1 LVISLRMSLSLVTG
15 ASGFIGGH
23 LVEALVK
30 RGDKVRCLTRKTS
43 QLELLTGPRIE
54 VIHGTLDR
62 PGLLDDALYG
72 VDVVYHLAG
81 VTCALTREDLF
92 AINESG
98 CRWIAQACSRA
109 LRPPRLIVVSS
120 VAAAGPAPRGQ
131 IRVEAD
137 PEEPISDYG
146 RSKLSGEAAARDL
159 AGRVPVTIVRPGI
172 VFGPRNR
179 AMLPVLLSIRHLNV
193 HLVPGYHQPALS
205 YIYVGDLVEIL
216 LRVAARGQ
224 LVPPQVD
231 GEKLAAI
238 DRGRGIYFAVASEY
252 PTYADLGRI
261 VGPLLHRPFTIVLP
275 CLGPVPW
282 IVAGASELL
291 QKLRGVPD
299 ELNYDKI
306 REATAESWACSAEAA
321 KRDLAFAPPKPL
333 PQRLAETIAWYQREG
348 WV

>member
-1 LVISLRMSLSLVTG
+1 MSLAFVTG

-30 RGDKVRCLTRKTS
+30 RGNKVRCLTRKTS
-43 QLELLTGPRIE
+43 QVEPLTAAGVE
-54 VIHGTLDR
+54 VICGGLDR
-62 PGLLDDALYG
+62 PALLDDALYG

-81 VTCALTREDLF
+81 VTCALSREDLF
-92 AINESG
+92 RVNEG
-98 CRWIAQACSRA
+98 CCRRIAEACARQK
-109 LRPPRLIVVSS
+109 RPPRLIVVSS

-137 PEEPISDYG
+137 LEAPISDYG
-146 RSKLSGEAAARDL
+146 RSKLAGEAAAREW

-179 AMLPVLLSIRHLNV
+179 SMLPVLQSIRRLNLHLI
-193 HLVPGYHQPALS
+193 PGYHQPALS
-205 YIYVGDLVEIL
+205 YLYVGDLVEIL
-216 LRVAARGQ
+216 LRAAARGQ
-224 LVPPQVD
+224 LVPPQAD
-231 GEKLAAI
+231 GEKLTGDA
-238 DRGRGIYFAVASEY
+238 RGRGIYFAVAPEY

-261 VGPLLHRPFTIVLP
+261 VGPLLSRPYTIVLP

-282 IVAGASELL
+282 IVAGASELW

-321 KRDLAFAPPKPL
+321 KRDLAFAPPKSL
-333 PQRLAETIAWYQREG
+333 TERFRETIEWYQREK

>member
-1 LVISLRMSLSLVTG
+1 MSFAFVTG

-30 RGDKVRCLTRKTS
+30 RGDKVRCLVRQSS
-43 QLELLTGPRIE
+43 QVELLTGSGIE
-54 VIHGTLDR
+54 VIRGTLDR
-62 PGLLDDALYG
+62 PTLLDDALYG

-81 VTCALTREDLF
+81 ATCALSRDQLF
-92 AINESG
+92 CINEQG
-98 CRWIAQACSRA
+98 CRAMAQACARHK
-109 LRPPRLIVVSS
+109 RPPRLIVVSS

-137 PEEPISDYG
+137 SEAPISDYG
-146 RSKLSGEAAARDL
+146 RSKLAGEAAARELADL
-159 AGRVPVTIVRPGI
+159 VPVTIVRPGI

-179 AMLPVLLSIRHLNV
+179 AMLPVLKSIRRLNLHLI
-193 HLVPGYHQPALS
+193 PGYHQPALS

-224 LVPPQVD
+224 LAPPQVD
-231 GEKLAAI
+231 GQKRTGQE
-238 DRGRGIYFAVASEY
+238 RGRGIYFAVAPEY

-261 VGPLLHRPFTIVLP
+261 MGPFLHRPYTFVVP

-333 PQRLAETIAWYQREG
+333 AERLAETIDWYRREK